1 MGDVNSGSLTITGL
15 NPVAQV
21 ICEDLDI
28 SDKITINGETPTS
41 KQFLGYN
48 PLTETTI
55 YSDIDLATD
64 LDINSLASLSTPN
77 VTSD

>member
-55 YSDIDLATD
+55 YSDIDPATD